1 MYRNLNREHGDYF
14 LFSSPMA
21 SDGIMEYPIFRQLT
35 DFIFRI
41 SWIVLKKP
49 RHAAGCIPLVMLVVA
64 VVVVVLIMLHTVDA
78 TGHIFLSLLGC
89 SSHLAGGSLL
99 LDRMESDKKKRSSA
113 TLRSA
118 AELYHFFDIQFSIC
132 FGSPN
137 FAA

>member
-1 MYRNLNREHGDYF
+1 
-14 LFSSPMA
+14 MA
-21 SDGIMEYPIFRQLT
+21 SDGIMGYPIFRQLT

-64 VVVVVLIMLHTVDA
+64 AVVVVVLIMLHTVDA
-78 TGHIFLSLLGC
+78 TGQLIDDFNEIPVSQIFSSVLGC

-132 FGSPN
+132 FGSIPN